1 MCTSQCPARLQD
13 LSAELSIRLIVVRQG
28 GKEEEDSNQ
37 PTDSWT
43 SEAST
48 AGQRA
53 IHLSRYH
60 KGWAV
65 VPPTGL
71 QRAVAAASGY
81 LKQNLKQKLEV
92 SNLSI
97 TTLSP
102 IIVLICPWES
112 SDFFLGARLSE
123 GRCYKSNQCLD
134 CVV

>member
-1 MCTSQCPARLQD
+1 MNDWSRSCHASLQD
-13 LSAELSIRLIVVRQG
+13 LSAELSVRLIVVRQG
-28 GKEEEDSNQ
+28 GKEEEDSNE

-53 IHLSRYH
+53 IHLSQYH

-92 SNLSI
+92 S
-97 TTLSP
+97 TTCTP
-102 IIVLICPWES
+102 V
-112 SDFFLGARLSE
+112 
-123 GRCYKSNQCLD
+123 
-134 CVV
+134 